1 MSGLAA
7 SKKQRTAQVLCTH
20 AGTFHCD
27 DALAHALLRQLPRF
41 ADAELRRSRDAAVW
55 DDSDIVFD
63 VSGEYDP
70 ARGRFDHHQR
80 GFSEVFGHGFNTK
93 LSSAGLIYKH
103 YGQEIVST
111 ILGEP
116 VESPVVQQ
124 LWLKMYGDFVEA
136 LDGID
141 NGVAQYVTSEPPRYR
156 SRTDLSSRVG
166 ALNPR
171 WNEPTTDDILI
182 DGFNKATKLC
192 GTEFLARLDYLHK
205 AWLPARDIVVRAVE
219 ARKDVHP
226 SGKVI
231 VFTEFCPWKEH
242 LHVLEDELSIPKDE
256 LPLYV
261 LYPESEKPDAKW
273 RIQAVAVS
281 PESFD
286 SRKALPEAWR
296 GIRDDALST
305 LTGIPGCVF
314 VHNAGFIGGNVTKEG
329 AMQMAIKALD
339 L

>member
-1 MSGLAA
+1 MLTRG
-7 SKKQRTAQVLCTH
+7 TAL
-20 AGTFHCD
+20 
-27 DALAHALLRQLPRF
+27 
-41 ADAELRRSRDAAVW
+41 
-55 DDSDIVFD
+55 
-63 VSGEYDP
+63 P
-70 ARGRFDHHQR
+70 ARR
-80 GFSEVFGHGFNTK
+80 
-93 LSSAGLIYKH
+93 H

-111 ILGEP
+111 VLGEP
-116 VESPVVQQ
+116 VESPVVEQ

-166 ALNPR
+166 NLNPR
-171 WNEPTTDDILI
+171 WNEPMTDDILI
-182 DGFNKATKLC
+182 DGFNKATELC
-192 GTEFLARLDYLHK
+192 GSEFLARLDYLHK

-219 ARKDVHP
+219 SRKDVHP

-231 VFTEFCPWKEH
+231 VFTEFCPWKVRLSLTLSQYLEAPQRSSTDPLLARPQEH

-286 SRKALPEAWR
+286 SRKALPEACVV
-296 GIRDDALST
+296 T
-305 LTGIPGCVF
+305 LCLLERAP
-314 VHNAGFIGGNVTKEG
+314 HLWAS
-329 AMQMAIKALD
+329 A
-339 L
+339 